1 MRTYE
6 SYVYIVASRS
16 RTIYIGMT
24 NRLQAR
30 VAEHKAGT
38 FEGFSNDYRCT
49 RLVYFERCAGPT
61 GAILREAVERLAA

>member
-1 MRTYE
+1 MRTCE

-38 FEGFSNDYRCT
+38 FEGFRTITAALGSFTSSAALDPQ
-49 RLVYFERCAGPT
+49 ERSSGKSS
-61 GAILREAVERLAA
+61 